1 MIKIL
6 RYTEYLYA
14 IVAVFSLYRI
24 FTDWGTDRSKAYFF
38 IFFAIV
44 STGMFL
50 FRRNYRKKFE
60 QRQKDKDSQ

>member
-14 IVAVFSLYRI
+14 IVAIFSVYRI
-24 FTDWGTDRSKAYFF
+24 FTDWSTDRDMAYIF
-38 IFFAIV
+38 IFFTVI
-44 STGMFL
+44 STGMFF

-60 QRQKDKDSQ
+60 QREKNKENQ